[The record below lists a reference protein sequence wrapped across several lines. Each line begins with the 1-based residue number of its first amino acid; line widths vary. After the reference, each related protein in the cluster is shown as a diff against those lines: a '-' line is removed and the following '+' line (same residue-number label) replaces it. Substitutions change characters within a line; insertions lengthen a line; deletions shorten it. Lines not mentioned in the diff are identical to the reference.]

1 LDPKEPELLWPLTE
15 SGCLH
20 PQPTSLNDASIIRKC
35 TAAILQDDYVVRT
48 GGFVLFDTSR
58 EHATLPRVGRIV
70 EILADAHRGHLIGMV
85 VQEYDVGDVVLPYCF
100 PSLSR
105 SSTGP
110 VFCKVK
116 V

>member
-1 LDPKEPELLWPLTE
+1 LEPKEPELLWPLTE

-20 PQPTSLNDASIIRKC
+20 PQPTSLNDARIIQKC
-35 TAAILQDDYVVRT
+35 TASILQDDYVVQT
-48 GGFVLFDTSR
+48 GGFVLFNPFR
-58 EHATLPRVGRIV
+58 EHTTLPHVGCIV
-70 EILADAHRGHLIGMV
+70 EIFANAHRGHLIGML
-85 VQEYDVGDVVLPYCF
+85 VQEHDVGDVVLPYRF
-100 PSLSR
+100 PSLSW